1 MTEAETK
8 AETVAETVT
17 ETIAETKAVTMHI
30 VKWWQCRGFHS
41 SLQRRLHHDE
51 LLEHLRTFYSQPG
64 APAALVAS
72 KLPALLRDTRL
83 PADLQVPLDS
93 TFDHLV
99 AFGTCMLC
107 GKRHRKTR
115 GRR

>member
-1 MTEAETK
+1 MAMEK
-8 AETVAETVT
+8 
-17 ETIAETKAVTMHI
+17 
-30 VKWWQCRGFHS
+30 
-41 SLQRRLHHDE
+41 RLRPYVEFAQLIGPRASFAARADPAGQALYAGAQ